1 MEKLLYNTFDLIFL
15 DINLMDESG
24 IDLAQKI
31 NKMKRSP
38 HIIFATAHEKFAV
51 KAFEL
56 NATDYILKPFEKERI
71 NQAVNKVDMAKDKP
85 KNKDKTITPKYID
98 YSDDERAQTHVLP
111 IEVDER
117 IHILNFTDIIALSV
131 NNGITTIDT
140 TKQSYE
146 TTETLNH
153 YEKKLP
159 SSLFIKIH
167 RATIVNKEHIQTIEH
182 WFNYTYQ
189 LTLTHEFKYQV
200 SRSYMKTFKQQLGL
214 Q

>member
-1 MEKLLYNTFDLIFL
+1 MIRRPPRSTPKPSSAASDVY
-15 DINLMDESG
+15 
-24 IDLAQKI
+24 
-31 NKMKRSP
+31 KR
-38 HIIFATAHEKFAV
+38 
-51 KAFEL
+51 
-56 NATDYILKPFEKERI
+56 
-71 NQAVNKVDMAKDKP
+71 QAKDKT